1 MNKATKTLGDF
12 IQKEI
17 VIPCYQRGYIW
28 GKKHTGTDKDAV
40 TYMLESLEKGFKI
53 NEPLFIQGIT
63 VVEKDGSYVIIDGQQ
78 RMTFFY
84 LLLKTLGDEKAF
96 TIRYRSSRGAADDYM
111 SPQKWLESYNAAS
124 GLPEHEDSDDK
135 FQDIYYFKKT
145 SRLITESGLYKIA
158 ERRLDVCR
166 YVKNN
171 IEFLLIS
178 INEQIAVRT
187 FAMMNGNKAV
197 MEGHELIKADLLR
210 RASLGTGGYMG
221 NASEWDNITL
231 RSRYAHEWDKWLHWW
246 NRKDVQLMYNCNY
259 PMGWLLYCAFETDPH
274 KADLFNK
281 YIDKEQEGK
290 TEAQKAKLMFAKL
303 RLLQNKFEEA
313 FAKTD
318 VYNDLGV
325 VTHMLG
331 KKDIPRFIR
340 TYFSGNSTLP
350 HELKTIYNLLLCG
363 MTYNEIESKDMKAF
377 KQKLSTLK
385 DKLVN
390 NPVYR
395 VDNELAYKYLLIR
408 NVEAD
413 KRKFNF
419 AILDGNRS
427 LEHVYPKSKVVH
439 AQDDQWMNY
448 DNKPVSCLEG
458 LKYEQERWWTKEGKP
473 VENQAEVNEYIT
485 RQSIQKAASNI
496 DMLKE
501 IAQDMTE
508 DSIGNLLLFYKNN
521 NSEHGNKLPEIKRR
535 EDFFNTSKPLFES
548 RNLLHSLM
556 AFGQYP
562 HFDANAIAKN
572 QAEVSA
578 NIDERIDSLIKIMK
592 GEQA

>member
-1 MNKATKTLGDF
+1 
-12 IQKEI
+12 
-17 VIPCYQRGYIW
+17 
-28 GKKHTGTDKDAV
+28 
-40 TYMLESLEKGFKI
+40 
-53 NEPLFIQGIT
+53 
-63 VVEKDGSYVIIDGQQ
+63 
-78 RMTFFY
+78 
-84 LLLKTLGDEKAF
+84 
-96 TIRYRSSRGAADDYM
+96 
-111 SPQKWLESYNAAS
+111 
-124 GLPEHEDSDDK
+124 
-135 FQDIYYFKKT
+135 
-145 SRLITESGLYKIA
+145 
-158 ERRLDVCR
+158 
-166 YVKNN
+166 
-171 IEFLLIS
+171 
-178 INEQIAVRT
+178 
-187 FAMMNGNKAV
+187 
-197 MEGHELIKADLLR
+197 
-210 RASLGTGGYMG
+210 
-221 NASEWDNITL
+221 
-231 RSRYAHEWDKWLHWW
+231 
-246 NRKDVQLMYNCNY
+246 
-259 PMGWLLYCAFETDPH
+259 
-274 KADLFNK
+274 
-281 YIDKEQEGK
+281 
-290 TEAQKAKLMFAKL
+290 
-303 RLLQNKFEEA
+303 
-313 FAKTD
+313 
-318 VYNDLGV
+318 
-325 VTHMLG
+325 
-331 KKDIPRFIR
+331 
-340 TYFSGNSTLP
+340 
-350 HELKTIYNLLLCG
+350 
-363 MTYNEIESKDMKAF
+363 MTYNEIESKDMKTF

-496 DMLKE
+496 DVLKE